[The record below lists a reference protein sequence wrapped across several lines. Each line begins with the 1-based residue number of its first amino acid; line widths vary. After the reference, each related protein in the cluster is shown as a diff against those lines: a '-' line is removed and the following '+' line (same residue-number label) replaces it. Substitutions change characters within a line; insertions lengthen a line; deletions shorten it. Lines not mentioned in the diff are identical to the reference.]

1 MENAQNGSETWENIH
16 RATVWSNQV
25 WWMGSGNNF
34 SLLLPGNLIYDRV
47 QENGISM
54 LCLNWRYLLFTW
66 KIQEYEKLAVTLNE
80 ARHELSDKVRELSR
94 SASRASLVEEA
105 ERHSQSLQEL
115 AKQLEEWVGRLG
127 VWPQGLLEPGRK
139 YWPGWGAAPRTQVW
153 TQLIPSCIFG
163 AEPRRPQPRISIGQ
177 MKGEVRGLGR
187 RQRPQL
193 EPSSRTTFQDQEER
207 QWGWA
212 GALCCGRCHRLREHP
227 QRHQSGRGCGR
238 QGLHCIWGCSPGG
251 HLPWHLLSTHSGDD
265 SLFCFLPVCIRE

>member
-1 MENAQNGSETWENIH
+1 
-16 RATVWSNQV
+16 
-25 WWMGSGNNF
+25 MGSGNSV
-34 SLLLPGNLIYDRV
+34 SLLLPGNLIYGRV
-47 QENGISM
+47 QENGISV
-54 LCLNWRYLLFTW
+54 LCLNWHYLLFTW

-139 YWPGWGAAPRTQVW
+139 YGPAGGEGAAPRAQVW

-163 AEPRRPQPRISIGQ
+163 AEPRSPQPRISIGQ
-177 MKGEVRGLGR
+177 MNGEVRGLGC
-187 RQRPQL
+187 RQRPPL
-193 EPSSRTTFQDQEER
+193 EPSSCTIFQDQEER

-212 GALCCGRCHRLREHP
+212 GALCCGCCHCLREHP
-227 QRHQSGRGCGR
+227 QRHQSGWGCGR
-238 QGLHCIWGCSPGG
+238 QGHHCIWGCSPGG
-251 HLPWHLLSTHSGDD
+251 YLLWHLLSTHSGDA
-265 SLFCFLPVCIRE
+265 SLFCFLSVCTGNRKKKLILAQNLLSRIDLNLL